1 MKKRLRLVRGND
13 SYLAVPVRNIVFVRD
28 SEGRISKSELSV
40 SLSDCSVLDVNVVCE
55 CGLSKA
61 ASYTI
66 SGSSLIVKVAADMD
80 LPIGWY
86 GLEVKYKLSGRQYR
100 SYERDMFKIVEN
112 NGKSF
117 VSGEQY
123 SGEQSYQVD
132 TMYTLMSI
140 IDEDD
145 LLSIS
150 ERSQVYER
158 GTGENSVQQKG
169 TGAQAIGD
177 NSHAEGS
184 QTIAGAKYKFEDP
197 ENEEEYDY
205 DNNNAHAEGYMTKAY
220 GHNSHAEG
228 RETEAGS
235 VMTVET
241 GDGYFAIMGG
251 GGANAHA
258 EGYRTKATG
267 KDSHAEGDGSVAS
280 NTQSHA
286 EGKDTTA
293 SGKEAHAEGRNTEA
307 AGQSSHAEGYSCH
320 AYSTGSHAGGMASI
334 ARGDASVAQGYC
346 VKTTN
351 IAEAAFGRFN
361 SSNTGATKADCTIMS
376 IGIGKKESERKNAI
390 EVREDGSVFFWMDG
404 EFVKLQDFLAA
415 VMELVEATNGAIGIS
430 DAEAIPDTGG
440 EEPFTGDI
448 VLPPDE
454 PYYYYHGSI
463 GTWDD

>member
-1 MKKRLRLVRGND
+1 MKNRLRLVRGND
-13 SYLAVPVRNIVFVRD
+13 SYLEVPIRNIVFVRD

-40 SLSDCSVLDVNVVCE
+40 ALSDCSVLDVNIVCE

-66 SGSSLIVKVAADMD
+66 SGSCLIVKVAADMD

-100 SYERDMFKIVEN
+100 SYERDVFKIVEN

-117 VSGEQY
+117 VSGEQWA
-123 SGEQSYQVD
+123 GEQSYQVD

-145 LLSIS
+145 LLAIS

-158 GTGENSVQQKG
+158 GTGEHSVQQKG

-177 NSHAEGS
+177 KSHAEGYK
-184 QTIAGAKYKFEDP
+184 TIA
-197 ENEEEYDY
+197 
-205 DNNNAHAEGYMTKAY
+205 Y
-220 GHNSHAEG
+220 GPSSHTEG
-228 RETEAGS
+228 RQTEAGCA
-235 VMTVET
+235 VKEEET
-241 GDGYFAIMGG
+241 ADGAIILSGG
-251 GGANAHA
+251 GGENAHA

-267 KDSHAEGDGSVAS
+267 KDSHAEGDGTVAS
-280 NTQSHA
+280 NTQAHS

-293 SGKEAHAEGRNTEA
+293 SGKEAHSEGRNTEA
-307 AGQSSHAEGYSCH
+307 AGQAAHAEGYSCH
-320 AYSTGSHAGGMASI
+320 ADGTGSHAGGMASS
-334 ARGDASVAQGYC
+334 AKSDASIAQGFC
-346 VKTTN
+346 VNTTN
-351 IAEAAFGRFN
+351 IAESAFGRYN
-361 SSNTGATKADCTIMS
+361 ISHTGNNKADCTIMS

-390 EVREDGSVFFWMDG
+390 EVREDGSIFFWMNG
-404 EFVKLQDFLAA
+404 EYMKLQDFLAA
-415 VMELVEATNGAIGIS
+415 VIALVEATNGAIGIS
-430 DAEAIPDTGG
+430 DAEAIPGSG
-440 EEPFTGDI
+440 VEESFVSDI

-454 PYYYYHGSI
+454 PQHYYHGSI

>member
-40 SLSDCSVLDVNVVCE
+40 ALSDCSVLDVNVVCE

-66 SGSSLIVKVAADMD
+66 SGSCLIVKVAADMD

-100 SYERDMFKIVEN
+100 SYERDVFKIVEN

-145 LLSIS
+145 LLAIS

-169 TGAQAIGD
+169 TGSQAIGD

-184 QTIAGAKYKFEDP
+184 QTIAGIKCKFEDP
-197 ENEEEYDY
+197 NNEDEYHFES
-205 DNNNAHAEGYMTKAY
+205 NNAHAEGYKTRAY
-220 GHNSHAEG
+220 GENSHAEG
-228 RETEAGS
+228 RQTEAGT
-235 VMTVET
+235 VPTVET
-241 GDGYFAIMGG
+241 GDGYMIVSGG
-251 GGANAHA
+251 GGENAHA

-267 KDSHAEGDGSVAS
+267 KDSHAEGDGTVAS
-280 NTQSHA
+280 NTQAHS

-293 SGKEAHAEGRNTEA
+293 SGKEAHSEGRNTEA
-307 AGQSSHAEGYSCH
+307 AGQAAHAEGYSCH
-320 AYSTGSHAGGMASI
+320 ADGTGSHAGGMASS
-334 ARGDASVAQGYC
+334 AKSDASIAQGYC
-346 VKTTN
+346 VNTTN
-351 IAEAAFGRFN
+351 IAEAAFGRYN
-361 SSNTGATKADCTIMS
+361 ISNTGSSKSECTILS

-390 EVREDGSVFFWMDG
+390 EVREDGSIFFWMGG
-404 EFVKLQDFLAA
+404 EYVKLQDFLAA
-415 VMELVEATNGAIGIS
+415 VMALVEATNGEIGIN

-440 EEPFTGDI
+440 EDPFTGDI

-454 PYYYYHGSI
+454 PYYYHGSI
-463 GTWDD
+463 GTWDE